1 MHFPKA
7 LFLVMGNKVF
17 CCLLT
22 VCTKKVR
29 YSELSSNLMRMA
41 VGETIAFSGKWRK
54 LAEFSLLKITSCL
67 MIERLEL
74 S

>member
-1 MHFPKA
+1 
-7 LFLVMGNKVF
+7 
-17 CCLLT
+17 
-22 VCTKKVR
+22 
-29 YSELSSNLMRMA
+29 MRMA
-41 VGETIAFSGKWRK
+41 VGKTIAFSGKWRK

>member
-1 MHFPKA
+1 
-7 LFLVMGNKVF
+7 
-17 CCLLT
+17 
-22 VCTKKVR
+22 
-29 YSELSSNLMRMA
+29 MRMA